1 MSQCW
6 ELQKHAR
13 TERNFIKKGQLHSKT
28 ALLKRQQE
36 WLKKW
41 KSLLEV
47 SSTTL
52 DEIGNSNDDTG
63 GLPSLCEH
71 SYR

>member
-1 MSQCW
+1 M
-6 ELQKHAR
+6 K
-13 TERNFIKKGQLHSKT
+13 NGQLHSKT
-28 ALLKRQQE
+28 AMLKRQQE

-41 KSLLEV
+41 KSLLEA

-52 DEIGNSNDDTG
+52 DEIVNSNDDSSG
-63 GLPSLCEH
+63 GPSLCEH